1 MGDEITDLGDESNA
15 ARFANGGKAHREQ
28 GSDCAHIVREFSQCL
43 ASRCQCEE
51 HDENGYVAQMQGEIV
66 DEGELKGEV
75 SVEKPG
81 DFVRT
86 YDEEETD
93 PESSMPDRVQIETAH
108 IEAADDEKRGQAQ
121 PEQMI

>member
-1 MGDEITDLGDESNA
+1 
-15 ARFANGGKAHREQ
+15 
-28 GSDCAHIVREFSQCL
+28 
-43 ASRCQCEE
+43 
-51 HDENGYVAQMQGEIV
+51 MQGEIV

-86 YDEEETD
+86 CDEEETD